1 MDAGERCE
9 MCKSA
14 STGMC
19 ERQLRDAAR
28 ANHMQDTRPF
38 SRHSGRSSRGA
49 SSSSASFLRLLAPI
63 TPSFRESDQGI
74 LLSNL
79 YRTTGCTGNCTLA
92 LGDGRESLRRPAYL
106 NLPLSAR
113 TTRRFP
119 LPNVRRSLF
128 AMPAAVLVPTSM
140 TSTLLASGLVPSTMP

>member
-9 MCKSA
+9 MCKGA

-19 ERQLRDAAR
+19 ERQLRDLAR
-28 ANHMQDTRPF
+28 ANHMQDLGPF

-49 SSSSASFLRLLAPI
+49 SSSSASFLRLPAPI

-74 LLSNL
+74 LLSSL

-92 LGDGRESLRRPAYL
+92 LGDGRVSTPASLPQPSTFRTYDSAI
-106 NLPLSAR
+106 LS
-113 TTRRFP
+113 P
-119 LPNVRRSLF
+119 YVRRSLF
-128 AMPAAVLVPTSM
+128 AMPAAVLVPASM
-140 TSTLLASGLVPSTMP
+140 TSTLLSSGLVPSTMP